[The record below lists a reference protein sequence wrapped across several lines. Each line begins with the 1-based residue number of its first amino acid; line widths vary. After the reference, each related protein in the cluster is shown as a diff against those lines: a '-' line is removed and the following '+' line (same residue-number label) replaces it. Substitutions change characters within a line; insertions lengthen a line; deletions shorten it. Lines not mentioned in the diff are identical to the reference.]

1 MADTTTAPGRKNVPL
16 RKRVGAGLK
25 ARAQTVKGTVDNAT
39 GALAEGT
46 AGLHSSAESLANPL
60 GLALG
65 GLAAGFLIGL
75 VIPSTEY
82 EDEHLPEIREAIVG
96 RGQEIAQDAIDHG
109 RAVLDDT
116 IAAATNSAHEHGQQ
130 FISDLQKEAGENG
143 DNASQTKENANQNP
157 SEFSEN

>member
-1 MADTTTAPGRKNVPL
+1 LADTTIAPGRKKEPL
-16 RKRVGAGLK
+16 GKRVGAGLK
-25 ARAQTVKGTVDNAT
+25 ARAQTVKGTIDDAT

-46 AGLHSSAESLANPL
+46 AGLRSSAQSLANPL

-82 EDEHLPEIREAIVG
+82 EDERLPEIREAIVG

-116 IAAATNSAHEHGQQ
+116 LAAATSSAQEHGQQ
-130 FISDLQKEAGENG
+130 FFSDLQKEAGDNG
-143 DNASQTKENANQNP
+143 DNASQTNENANQNP